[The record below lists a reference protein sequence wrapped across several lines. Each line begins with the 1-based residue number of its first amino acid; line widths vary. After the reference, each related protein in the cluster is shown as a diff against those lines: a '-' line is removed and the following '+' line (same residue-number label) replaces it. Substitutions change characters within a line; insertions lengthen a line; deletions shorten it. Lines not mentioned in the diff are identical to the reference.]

1 MRSDCEQ
8 ESMDVNWSLYLYT
21 FLASI
26 GGGIVQATT
35 GFGFGIFVMVFF
47 SLYLPLLSASALSSA
62 ISLFVSSTLV
72 FKYRKHAQI
81 KQVILPVICYLL
93 ISTSVILLAPSLD
106 LHWLSIAFS
115 VMMILLAV
123 YMLFFSGKVKVRASA
138 VTALSCS
145 SLSGVASGL
154 FGIGGPPMTLYYM
167 TLFHDDKLAYMG
179 TLQLFFLDYSHSK
192 QCDTAV

>member
-1 MRSDCEQ
+1 
-8 ESMDVNWSLYLYT
+8 MDVNWSLYLYT